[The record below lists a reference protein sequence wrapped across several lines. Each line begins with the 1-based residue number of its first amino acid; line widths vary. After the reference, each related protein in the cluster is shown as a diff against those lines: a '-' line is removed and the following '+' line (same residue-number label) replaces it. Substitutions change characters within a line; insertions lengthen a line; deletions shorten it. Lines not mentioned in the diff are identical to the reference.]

1 MQIFWPR
8 ESKRGV
14 QRLSGQSS
22 ERNSEKKNLLKL
34 VLRKNCE
41 NLNVN
46 QEDTPLTIFLRQ
58 GIIMNSEIR
67 LSILTGFIR
76 LKKDKT
82 VSRLL
87 KRRSK

>member
-1 MQIFWPR
+1 M
-8 ESKRGV
+8 
-14 QRLSGQSS
+14 
-22 ERNSEKKNLLKL
+22 
-34 VLRKNCE
+34 RKNCE

-58 GIIMNSEIR
+58 GIIMNSEIC
-67 LSILTGFIR
+67 LSILTSGFIR

-87 KRRSK
+87 KRRSAKRSIIIMIKEKPINVMLLNHIYKYCHGNTMKFI